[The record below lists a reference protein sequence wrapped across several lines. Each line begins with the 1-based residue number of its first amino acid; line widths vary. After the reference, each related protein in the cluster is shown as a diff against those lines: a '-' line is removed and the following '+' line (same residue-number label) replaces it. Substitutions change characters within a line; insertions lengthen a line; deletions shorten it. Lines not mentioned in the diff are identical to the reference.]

1 MAGLMSRF
9 TTLFKVK
16 ANKALDR
23 AEDPGE
29 TLDYSYQKQLEM
41 LQKVKRGVA
50 DVVTSKKRLQ
60 LQTAKLEESIVKLDG
75 QARQALAAN
84 REDLARTALERKS
97 LIQGQLQGLDTQ
109 ITQLEQQQQS
119 LIDQER
125 RLSAK
130 VESFRTQKEVVKAQY
145 SAAEAS
151 GAHRR
156 GDDRPRRGDV
166 RRRPGAVAGAGQ
178 DRADAGSGGRGERA
192 GRHRRDRRPDR
203 SGGLRPRPADRGA
216 HVGQPGRRRAG
227 KDEGRRWA
235 RAQPAGEI
243 AAAPAAP
250 EAAPGGRARRGGE
263 ARDRA
268 HPRARASSGSTTP
281 CSAA

>member
-84 REDLARTALERKS
+84 REDLARTALERKT
-97 LIQGQLQGLDTQ
+97 LIQGQLQGLDAQ
-109 ITQLEQQQQS
+109 IATLEQQQQT

-145 SAAEAS
+145 SAAEAQVRIGEATTGLGEEMS
-151 GAHRR
+151 
-156 GDDRPRRGDV
+156 DV
-166 RRRPGAVAGAGQ
+166 GMALYAGAGQ
-178 DRADAGSGGRGERA
+178 DRADAGPGVGRERA
-192 GRHRRDRRPDR
+192 GRDRRDRRPDR
-203 SGGLRPRPADRGA
+203 ACRIGPRPADRGA
-216 HVGQPGRRRAG
+216 HRRA
-227 KDEGRRWA
+227 A
-235 RAQPAGEI
+235 R
-243 AAAPAAP
+243 
-250 EAAPGGRARRGGE
+250 
-263 ARDRA
+263 
-268 HPRARASSGSTTP
+268 STTSSP
-281 CSAA
+281 R

>member
-29 TLDYSYQKQLEM
+29 TLDYSYTKQLEM

-97 LIQGQLQGLDTQ
+97 LIQGQLQGMDAQ

-145 SAAEAS
+145 SAAEAQVRIGEATTGLGEEMS
-151 GAHRR
+151 DVGLALSRAQDKTEQMQARAAAVTELVDTGAI
-156 GDDRPRRGDV
+156 DDLTAP
-166 RRRPGAVAGAGQ
+166 
-178 DRADAGSGGRGERA
+178 AGSDLDQQIAALTSGNQVDAELAKMKASLGTGE
-192 GRHRRDRRPDR
+192 
-203 SGGLRPRPADRGA
+203 S
-216 HVGQPGRRRAG
+216 
-227 KDEGRRWA
+227 
-235 RAQPAGEI
+235 AGEI
-243 AAAPAAP
+243 AAGPATP
-250 EAAPGGRARRGGE
+250 EAAPAATPAEE
-263 ARDRA
+263 A
-268 HPRARASSGSTTP
+268 TP
-281 CSAA
+281 

>member
-145 SAAEAS
+145 SAAEAQVRIGEATTGLGEEMSDVGLALTRAQDKTDQMQARAAAVNELVES
-151 GAHRR
+151 GAI
-156 GDDRPRRGDV
+156 DDMTAP
-166 RRRPGAVAGAGQ
+166 
-178 DRADAGSGGRGERA
+178 AGSDLDQQIAALTTGNQVDSELAKMKAELGQ
-192 GRHRRDRRPDR
+192 
-203 SGGLRPRPADRGA
+203 GA
-216 HVGQPGRRRAG
+216 
-227 KDEGRRWA
+227 
-235 RAQPAGEI
+235 PAGELAAGTPAPEP
-243 AAAPAAP
+243 AAAEPAAAEEP
-250 EAAPGGRARRGGE
+250 
-263 ARDRA
+263 
-268 HPRARASSGSTTP
+268 TP
-281 CSAA
+281 

>member
-84 REDLARTALERKS
+84 REDLARTALERKT
-97 LIQGQLQGLDTQ
+97 LIQGQLQGLDSQ
-109 ITQLEQQQQS
+109 IAQL
-119 LIDQER
+119 
-125 RLSAK
+125 
-130 VESFRTQKEVVKAQY
+130 VKAQY
-145 SAAEAS
+145 SAAEAQVRIGEATTGLGEEMS
-151 GAHRR
+151 DVGMALTRAQDKTEQMQARAAAVNELVETGAI
-156 GDDRPRRGDV
+156 DDLTAP
-166 RRRPGAVAGAGQ
+166 
-178 DRADAGSGGRGERA
+178 AGSDLDQQIAALTAGNQVDNELAKMKAELGQGGE
-192 GRHRRDRRPDR
+192 
-203 SGGLRPRPADRGA
+203 
-216 HVGQPGRRRAG
+216 
-227 KDEGRRWA
+227 
-235 RAQPAGEI
+235 PAGEL
-243 AAAPAAP
+243 ATGAPAEAEAAPAEEP
-250 EAAPGGRARRGGE
+250 K
-263 ARDRA
+263 
-268 HPRARASSGSTTP
+268 S
-281 CSAA
+281 